1 MVTRRTFIFRT
12 VASAA
17 AISLAGPTR
26 AEDLTPLK
34 EDEPQAVEFG
44 YKDDTARVDDKRFPE
59 HKPDQKCAKCQ
70 IYADGPN
77 DTGGCPI
84 FKGKSVRASGWCSAF
99 S

>member
-1 MVTRRTFIFRT
+1 MQRRTFILTT
-12 VASAA
+12 VAGAA
-17 AISLAGPTR
+17 AMTMGAYAR
-26 AEDLTPLK
+26 AEALTPLK
-34 EDEPQAVEFG
+34 EDDPQAVEFG
-44 YKDDTARVDDKRFPE
+44 YKDDTARVDNQRFPE

-84 FKGKSVRASGWCSAF
+84 FAGKSVRAGGWCSAF

>member
-1 MVTRRTFIFRT
+1 MVTRRNFIFGT
-12 VASAA
+12 VAGAA
-17 AISLAGPTR
+17 AISLAGPAR

-84 FKGKSVRASGWCSAF
+84 FKGKSVRAGGWCSAF

>member
-12 VASAA
+12 VAGAA
-17 AISLAGPTR
+17 AISLAGPAR

-44 YKDDTARVDDKRFPE
+44 YKDDTTRVDDKRFPE

-84 FKGKSVRASGWCSAF
+84 FKSKSVRAGGWCSAF